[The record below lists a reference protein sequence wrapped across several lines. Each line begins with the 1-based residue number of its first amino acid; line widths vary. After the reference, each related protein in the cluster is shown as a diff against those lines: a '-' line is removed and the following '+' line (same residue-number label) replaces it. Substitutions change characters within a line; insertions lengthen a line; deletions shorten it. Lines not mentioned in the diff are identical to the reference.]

1 MVNGEI
7 KINKFKNE
15 KKKIKVNPWN
25 LEPDLNQEAEF
36 QTNLFLRDEIV
47 KKNIN
52 FENLQKK

>member
-15 KKKIKVNPWN
+15 KKIKVNPWN